1 MIGIYRQSLISHQQN
16 LLGGFLMK
24 FFFSNVD
31 GCDTLK
37 KVSFNEGKV

>member
-1 MIGIYRQSLISHQQN
+1 
-16 LLGGFLMK
+16 MK

-31 GCDTLK
+31 GCDNLK

>member
-1 MIGIYRQSLISHQQN
+1 MIGIYRQSLISHQQI
-16 LLGGFLMK
+16 LLGGFLVK
-24 FFFSNVD
+24 FFFAKVV

>member
-1 MIGIYRQSLISHQQN
+1 
-16 LLGGFLMK
+16 MK